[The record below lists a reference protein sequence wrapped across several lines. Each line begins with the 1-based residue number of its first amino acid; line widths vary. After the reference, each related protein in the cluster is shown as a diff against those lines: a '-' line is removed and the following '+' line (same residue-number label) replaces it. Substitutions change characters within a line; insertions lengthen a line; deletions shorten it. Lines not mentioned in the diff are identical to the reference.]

1 MHIRHLREKLEVA
14 PEEPRLILTSAG
26 RATALPSLSAPS
38 QPPRRFVFG
47 LRARLLGS
55 LVLTAAVTLGVAA
68 LALLPPL
75 RSRLRTDSLSL
86 AKTTVAAAKPTF
98 GSIPLHNG
106 QPSLAHVIHA
116 EDVLRHNNGG
126 ARVVLWSVHPLKVI
140 HDTDSDSDTEGV
152 LLRTV
157 VRGALAKGKGGVYI
171 GPENRGELAVG
182 AEYTHGGVPFV
193 LVVVRP
199 LAFVSEA
206 IDVVQSAFLVAAI
219 VGVAVALLLG
229 IVLSSRLLR
238 RLRIL
243 RNAASGFDQTTI
255 AALVAP
261 GDGGGR
267 DEIADLAN
275 TFATMQGRLLK
286 QETARRA
293 FVATSSHELRTPL
306 ASLDGMLELLSEDLA
321 SDPIDVADARLRVAQ
336 AREQSRRLASLA
348 GDLLDLS
355 RIDAELELRNEPV
368 ELAEVVRAVSAEFE
382 LRGAA
387 RNVPILLDAGG
398 RMRAQGDPTAVA
410 RIVRILLDNALR
422 VAPAGS
428 TVTVRIAEDGA
439 AIQLDVCDEGP
450 GVAPQDRER
459 IFERFERGS
468 DRSAE
473 GGFGLGLAIGRELA
487 QRMDGTLE
495 LLDSDS
501 GATFRVRLPRADLAG
516 L

>member
-1 MHIRHLREKLEVA
+1 
-14 PEEPRLILTSAG
+14 
-26 RATALPSLSAPS
+26 
-38 QPPRRFVFG
+38 VFG

-75 RSRLRTDSLSL
+75 RSRLRTDSLKL
-86 AKTTVAAAKPTF
+86 ARTTVAAAKPTF
-98 GSIPLHNG
+98 GSIPLHDDL
-106 QPSLAHVIHA
+106 PSLAQVIHA
-116 EDVLRHNNGG
+116 EDTLRRNNSG
-126 ARVVLWSVHPLKVI
+126 ARVVLWSVDPLRVI
-140 HDTDSDSDTEGV
+140 HATDSDTDTEGV

-157 VRGALAKGKGGVYI
+157 VRGALATGKGGVYT
-171 GPENRGELAVG
+171 GAENRGEIAVG
-182 AEYTHGGVPFV
+182 AEYTHDGVPFV

-243 RNAASGFDQTTI
+243 RYAVSGFDQTTI
-255 AALVAP
+255 AQLVEP
-261 GDGGGR
+261 GEGGGR

-286 QETARRA
+286 QEAARRA

-306 ASLDGMLELLSEDLA
+306 ASLDGMLELLGEDLA
-321 SDPIDVADARLRVAQ
+321 SDPVDVADARLRVAQ

-382 LRGAA
+382 LRGGA
-387 RNVPILLDAGG
+387 RNVPILFDTSGG

-439 AIQLDVCDEGP
+439 SAQLDVCDEGP
-450 GVAPQDRER
+450 GVAPADRER

-487 QRMDGTLE
+487 QRMHGTLE
-495 LLDSDS
+495 LLDSDGES
-501 GATFRVRLPRADLAG
+501 GATFRVRLPRANLAE

>member
-1 MHIRHLREKLEVA
+1 M
-14 PEEPRLILTSAG
+14 
-26 RATALPSLSAPS
+26 
-38 QPPRRFVFG
+38 FG

-55 LVLTAAVTLGVAA
+55 LVLTAAVTLGIAA

-75 RSRLRTDSLSL
+75 RSRLRRDSLSL
-86 AKTTVAAAKPTF
+86 AQTTVAAAKPTF

-106 QPSLAHVIHA
+106 LPSLAHVIRA
-116 EDVLRHNNGG
+116 EDLLRRHNGG
-126 ARVVLWSVHPLKVI
+126 ARVVLWSVDPLRVI
-140 HDTDSDSDTEGV
+140 HDTDSDFDAAAP
-152 LLRTV
+152 LLRKV
-157 VRGALAKGKGGVYI
+157 VSGALAKGKGGVYT
-171 GPENRGELAVG
+171 GAENRGEIAVG
-182 AEYTHGGVPFV
+182 AEYTNHGIPFV

-199 LAFVSEA
+199 LAYVSEA

-219 VGVAVALLLG
+219 VGVAVAVLLG

-255 AALVAP
+255 AGLIEP

-267 DEIADLAN
+267 DEIADLAH

-306 ASLDGMLELLSEDLA
+306 ASLDGMLELLGEDLA
-321 SDPIDVADARLRVAQ
+321 SDPIDLDDARLRVKQ

-355 RIDAELELRNEPV
+355 RIDAELDLRNEPV
-368 ELAEVVRAVSAEFE
+368 ELAEIARAVSAEFE
-382 LRGAA
+382 LRGRA
-387 RNVPILLDAGG
+387 REVPIEIDTNGG

-422 VAPAGS
+422 VAPVGS
-428 TVTVRIAEDGA
+428 NVNVTISEDASSTELVVR
-439 AIQLDVCDEGP
+439 DEGP
-450 GVAPQDRER
+450 GIAAEDRQR

-468 DRSAE
+468 DRSAD

-487 QRMDGTLE
+487 QRMEGTLE
-495 LLDSDS
+495 VLDSDI
-501 GATFRVRLPRADLAG
+501 GATFRVRLPRASASEL
-516 L
+516 